1 MQFLKKNVPPLLLQK
16 ARDLHREHQAL
27 QQQEA
32 DREVVAELLQH
43 HGNGKPVDAQRRQEA
58 LQHYATCREER
69 VQDFLR
75 ALKHKRDSYFSG
87 LWSETVSAWESTEE
101 QTPCLSGGDC
111 SLSKKAPMEEWR
123 VGHLLGTVIALLIRG
138 DAHITP
144 MGL

>member
-1 MQFLKKNVPPLLLQK
+1 MKPRIVACFDSLGIFFNASNKKLNYTFCFKIDEGSKKNVPFNVQK
-16 ARDLHREHQAL
+16 ARDLHKEHQAL

-75 ALKHKRDSYFSG
+75 ALKQKRDSYFSG
-87 LWSETVSAWESTEE
+87 LWSETVLA
-101 QTPCLSGGDC
+101 
-111 SLSKKAPMEEWR
+111 
-123 VGHLLGTVIALLIRG
+123 
-138 DAHITP
+138 
-144 MGL
+144 